1 VGQVDL
7 VLTPIGGTGWLL
19 GEELLD
25 KEVVRRV
32 EGVTRNH
39 FLIDVMRCALNPIR
53 GGANILH
60 GKRPWYR
67 ASRDATEVYFQ
78 HQSKK
83 QGSAEVNARAGD
95 NR

>member
-60 GKRPWYR
+60 GKRPCTVPL
-67 ASRDATEVYFQ
+67 ATQRKSTSSFNQ
-78 HQSKK
+78 RSKALRK
-83 QGSAEVNARAGD
+83 
-95 NR
+95 